1 MSPATY
7 DLLTILLAQHRVE
20 LNSGRAMA
28 RTIHGSEHP
37 VTVEYARHI
46 AVADAAQEGLIQ
58 YLPQS
63 VAA

>member
-1 MSPATY
+1 
-7 DLLTILLAQHRVE
+7 
-20 LNSGRAMA
+20 MA